1 MLEKPV
7 IELWNSSGLGLII
20 LYPSGVYYS
29 NQTGGYACLH
39 PSVEGVYVPL
49 ENEVIDQEKMLHDY
63 FVGPK
68 WLGACMRAIDEETA
82 NKIDE
87 ILALADESK
96 LFKVDHSRFSDS
108 HEAWIYVDVLESAD
122 ETSTLKGFGICKGIL
137 TWNNSD

>member
-1 MLEKPV
+1 
-7 IELWNSSGLGLII
+7 
-20 LYPSGVYYS
+20 
-29 NQTGGYACLH
+29 
-39 PSVEGVYVPL
+39 
-49 ENEVIDQEKMLHDY
+49 MLHDY